1 MDRVILHSDL
11 NNFYASVE
19 CMRHPE
25 LADKPIAVCGDEDKR
40 HGIVLAKNEAAKR
53 MGVKTGS
60 AVWEA
65 RLLCPELVILKP
77 HMEDYISVSRRVRD
91 IYYRYT
97 DLVEPFGIDEC
108 WLDVTGS
115 TGLFG
120 SGERMADEIRELV
133 KKETGVTVSIGVSF
147 NKVFAKLG
155 SDFKKPDAV
164 TVFSKENFK
173 EYVWPLP
180 AAELLYVGPAT
191 ERRLIGLGIYTIG
204 ELAKAPYDIIS
215 SKLGRHGQMIWRYA
229 NGLDNAP
236 VMRFGED
243 CPIKSVGNSTT
254 TPRDLTSN
262 DEVKRMLCTLRE
274 TVASR
279 LRSHRLRAGTVE
291 IWVRD
296 NLLNSF
302 VRQRKLPLTTCLT
315 DTISNVAW
323 QLFLE
328 NYTWARP
335 IRSVGVRASDVE
347 LIDDTAQTSLW
358 PEAERRRKF
367 EALDFS
373 IDSLRRRYGFKTVLR
388 GLELCESDLPIITP
402 EHSRIQS
409 AGMYEIKSK
418 PTIR

>member
-1 MDRVILHSDL
+1 MERVILHSDL

-19 CMRHPE
+19 CMRRPE
-25 LADKPIAVCGDEDKR
+25 LAGKFIAVCGDEDSR

-53 MGVKTGS
+53 TGVKTGM

-65 RLLCPELVILKP
+65 RLLCPELVVLKP
-77 HMEDYISVSRRVRD
+77 HMEDYIAVSRAVRE

-120 SGERMADEIRELV
+120 SGEHIADEIRRLV
-133 KKETGVTVSIGVSF
+133 KKEIGVTVSVGVSF

-155 SDFKKPDAV
+155 SDYKKPDAV
-164 TVFSKENFK
+164 TVFSKDNFK
-173 EYVWPLP
+173 NVVWGLP
-180 AAELLYVGPAT
+180 AGELLFVGPAT
-191 ERRLIGLGIYTIG
+191 VRKLRSLGITTIG
-204 ELAKAPYDIIS
+204 ELAAAPYDVITA
-215 SKLGRHGQMIWRYA
+215 KLGRHGQMIWRYA

-236 VMRFGED
+236 VMHFGEC

-254 TPRDLTSN
+254 TPRDLTTN
-262 DEVKRMLCTLRE
+262 DEAKRMLCTLSE

-279 LRSHRLRAGTVE
+279 LRSHRLRAGVVE

-296 NLLNSF
+296 NRLNSF
-302 VRQRKLPLTTCLT
+302 IRQRKLPLATCLT
-315 DTISNVAW
+315 DTISEAAW

-328 NYTWARP
+328 NYTWVRP
-335 IRSVGVRASDVE
+335 IRSIGVRASDIE
-347 LIDDTAQTSLW
+347 QIDTDTQTALW
-358 PEAERRRKF
+358 PEIERRRRF

-373 IDSLRRRYGFKTVLR
+373 IDSLRSRYGFKTVLR
-388 GLELCESDLPIITP
+388 GLELCDSDLPIISP
-402 EHSRIQS
+402 EHSRVQS
-409 AGMYEIKSK
+409 AGMYEIHAKMG
-418 PTIR
+418 